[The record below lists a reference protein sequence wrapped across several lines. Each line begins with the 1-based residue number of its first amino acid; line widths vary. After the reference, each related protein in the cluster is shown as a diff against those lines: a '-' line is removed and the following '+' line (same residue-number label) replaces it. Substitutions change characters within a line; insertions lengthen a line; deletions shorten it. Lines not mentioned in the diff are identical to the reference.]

1 MAGGISPYS
10 SNPQANGNIKNK
22 SGTDKTQQTTN
33 CSEEKGVSCLSAC
46 AIRFRLCVN
55 YFL

>member
-22 SGTDKTQQTTN
+22 SGTDKTQQTIN
-33 CSEEKGVSCLSAC
+33 FSEEKGLNCLSAC
-46 AIRFRLCVN
+46 AIRFRL
-55 YFL
+55 

>member
-1 MAGGISPYS
+1 MAGGISPDS
-10 SNPQANGNIKNK
+10 SNPQAKGNSKNK

-33 CSEEKGVSCLSAC
+33 CSEEKGVNCLSAC